1 MEERAE
7 AIYGKTGGCEVGRN
21 SWFAKE
27 WTWPFAGLYI
37 YRDQLVLSM
46 SFHRYALPR
55 TAISQIRRYC
65 SGVSLGLKIEH
76 TVSDYPP
83 FMLFYPSDVEE
94 FEVSSERVSCCHTS
108 VSLGR

>member
-7 AIYGKTGGCEVGRN
+7 AIDGKTGGCEVGRN

-46 SFHRYALPR
+46 SFHRLRFASNGDFSD
-55 TAISQIRRYC
+55 TQISQRGVTRAKDRAYRFGLSAIHAVLPFGRR
-65 SGVSLGLKIEH
+65 GVWRLAANAFPVATPLS
-76 TVSDYPP
+76 
-83 FMLFYPSDVEE
+83 
-94 FEVSSERVSCCHTS
+94 R
-108 VSLGR
+108 